1 MSPLASGILGF
12 VAVASVLSLAWV
24 HLADRADER
33 RRRGGYRK
41 GDR

>member
-1 MSPLASGILGF
+1 MSPLASAIVGGI
-12 VAVASVLSLAWV
+12 AVWSVLTLAWV
-24 HLADRADER
+24 HLADRADAR